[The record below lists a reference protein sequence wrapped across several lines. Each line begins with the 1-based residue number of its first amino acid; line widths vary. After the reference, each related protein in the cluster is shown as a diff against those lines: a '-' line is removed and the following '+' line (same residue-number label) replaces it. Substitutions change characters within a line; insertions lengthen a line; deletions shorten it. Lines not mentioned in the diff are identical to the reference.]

1 MADSNPFDKAHELAR
16 SIRQSPAYER
26 YLHAK
31 REIDKHPDCKD
42 KILKVRSRQMEL
54 NRAHIL
60 GEELPADSMA
70 ELSRELSALN
80 QYAEIAEFFAA
91 ETAYINMFQYIQNII
106 QDALD
111 VDLKD

>member
-26 YLHAK
+26 YLCAK
-31 REIDKHPDCKD
+31 REIDKHPDYKD

-60 GEELPADSMA
+60 GEELPADSVA
-70 ELSRELSALN
+70 ELSQELSALK
-80 QYAEIAEFFAA
+80 QHEEIAEFFEA
-91 ETAYINMFQYIQNII
+91 ETCYINMFQDIQNII
-106 QDALD
+106 QSALD
-111 VDLKD
+111 ADLRD